1 MANISNKIKCELM
14 NKMYKNKDISEFVT
28 QHNISQKVVNLCKKE
43 LEGITEGLYESDNNL
58 DLSSNELDFE
68 RKRFR
73 KYSWEIIQKANQII
87 IEKLNLLSVREKE
100 IDRLLEK
107 VEYCLEEDMYDK
119 TQMGKLL
126 KLLENMKQNNI
137 SELAR
142 VIQILYDKQEDY
154 EPNTEEDTLENLLD
168 NISGENF

>member
-14 NKMYKNKDISEFVT
+14 NKMYRNKDISEFVT
-28 QHNISQKVVNLCKKE
+28 RHNISQKVVNSCRKE
-43 LEGITEGLYESDNNL
+43 LEGITEEFYEPTDNL
-58 DLSSNELDFE
+58 ELSSNELNFE
-68 RKRFR
+68 KNKFR

-107 VEYCLEEDMYDK
+107 VEECLDEDIYDK

-126 KLLENMKQNNI
+126 KLLENLKQNNI

-154 EPNTEEDTLENLLD
+154 EPIAEEETLESLLD